1 MRKINIRNLESGLM
15 ELPGRPNQSEI
26 SFAPV
31 VYHRHWQIDLAL
43 HLSTY
48 QLIAL
53 RRAMNVSQSC
63 QGISELTRNMQE
75 YWEHPALPEGI

>member
-1 MRKINIRNLESGLM
+1 M
-15 ELPGRPNQSEI
+15 ELPGPPNQSEI

-48 QLIAL
+48 QLISL
-53 RRAMNVSQSC
+53 RRAMNDSQSC
-63 QGISELTRNMQE
+63 QGISELTRNR
-75 YWEHPALPEGI
+75 LPEGI